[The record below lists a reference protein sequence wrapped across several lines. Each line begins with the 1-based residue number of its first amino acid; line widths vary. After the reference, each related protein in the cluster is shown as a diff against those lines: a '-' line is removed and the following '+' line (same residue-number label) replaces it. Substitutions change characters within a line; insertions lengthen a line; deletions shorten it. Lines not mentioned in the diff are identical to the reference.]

1 MEVVKTPKSI
11 LIYQFY
17 DDNKFALV
25 KIELPGNSQG
35 VTEEWIKSDFQKGSF
50 NLTIK
55 TPEGDTYGFKVTK

>member
-17 DDNKFALV
+17 DDDKFAVV
-25 KIELPGNSQG
+25 KIELPGNAQG